1 MGAKKL
7 KLRRLA
13 RFRSLLRLREDA
25 VVDSASRSS
34 SAVAALSILSSAL
47 VGLVSDTSV
56 ADPLKKARLR
66 LF

>member
-34 SAVAALSILSSAL
+34 SAVAALSVLSSAL
-47 VGLVSDTSV
+47 VGLVSETSV